1 MDLKRNWAYYGIF
14 IFVVSMQLYFMK
26 CNSGLQKM
34 MPILSRLNENE
45 MGEEY
50 VLVYMAFL
58 TPVIILILYFAEW
71 KDFYVDS
78 YGVLKLSRSVNIYS
92 YVARLLLK
100 IGKQVF
106 TFVVLSVLINYIV
119 DYKYANN
126 HFDKMFFDFFDYF
139 MTIFN
144 MCIFVFLISLYIKR
158 TAAAVV
164 CIIFSIIGNCVLNTE
179 HGIASVFLFNHIV
192 KNGKYNGI
200 EEYIEYILLEIALCV
215 IFYFA
220 CVWKIKNRDFY
231 GGRYDG

>member
-164 CIIFSIIGNCVLNTE
+164 CIIFSIIGNCVLSSNLFRSIKKMIVDFSIHICMQAAADKLVT
-179 HGIASVFLFNHIV
+179 SFLKGCNFIDLTF
-192 KNGKYNGI
+192 GCA
-200 EEYIEYILLEIALCV
+200 AL
-215 IFYFA
+215 
-220 CVWKIKNRDFY
+220 
-231 GGRYDG
+231 

>member
-119 DYKYANN
+119 DY
-126 HFDKMFFDFFDYF
+126 
-139 MTIFN
+139 
-144 MCIFVFLISLYIKR
+144 V
-158 TAAAVV
+158 
-164 CIIFSIIGNCVLNTE
+164 
-179 HGIASVFLFNHIV
+179 
-192 KNGKYNGI
+192 
-200 EEYIEYILLEIALCV
+200 
-215 IFYFA
+215 
-220 CVWKIKNRDFY
+220 KIK
-231 GGRYDG
+231 